1 MDDSTHERAGWIVRD
16 MHGRP
21 VAAGRTPDEAE
32 AMARRIGAM
41 PDRARFEP
49 VTTEAEFLAL
59 QLTLPDE
66 ETGMSESESVEGWIV
81 YGPDGR
87 PAAAGPTLDEACDT
101 AKAVGVGAGYS
112 PLPAT
117 EAELDAL
124 DLPPGALGIREGG
137 RPWWRYPEPPDGPTD
152 RPVIAPAGEDVH
164 GPRVHVW
171 GPATGNPPDGLSRE
185 YLGRGHLL
193 GYLHRERTYLP
204 GSDVPHF
211 TIGPEYVA
219 ATARLDVSLPIV
231 ADADPDR
238 DGYLPEYPRFPD
250 CGGRIVW
257 AEAGRAG
264 SRNSPA
270 WSMPGLRRKRVRAR
284 MRRRDAASRGAEV
297 CGERAISNPT
307 GAARRTSIRG
317 SATRSR
323 CRAAS
328 HERRMGAIL

>member
-32 AMARRIGAM
+32 AMARRIGVM

-101 AKAVGVGAGYS
+101 AEAVGVGAGRS

-231 ADADPDR
+231 ADANPDR

-257 AEAGRAG
+257 AEAGRVLG
-264 SRNSPA
+264 SLEFTGLVECPVCNGSGFVVLNDPA
-270 WSMPGLRRKRVRAR
+270 RRGE
-284 MRRRDAASRGAEV
+284 SGGCEV
-297 CGERAISNPT
+297 CG
-307 GAARRTSIRG
+307 GAGDLEPDGCG
-317 SATRSR
+317 STYIDTWFGYAEPVPGGES
-323 CRAAS
+323 
-328 HERRMGAIL
+328 